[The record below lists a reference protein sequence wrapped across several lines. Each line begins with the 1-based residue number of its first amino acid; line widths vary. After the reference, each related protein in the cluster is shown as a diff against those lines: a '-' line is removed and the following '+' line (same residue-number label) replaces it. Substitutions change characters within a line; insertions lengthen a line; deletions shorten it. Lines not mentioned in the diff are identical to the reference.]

1 MRNLKIFVS
10 LLIASSAFSM
20 GLRSFVALPV
30 QKNHFVGRVLYDS
43 SKDTNVDTLTTSLMY
58 GIDSKQTLIIG
69 MPYRLSPSGANRQ
82 GDVSLLYRY
91 TILRQDSEQG
101 TKRLALL
108 GGGIVPT
115 DSARDGAL
123 QAGFVYTYFIGKNE
137 IDIDAIY
144 QKGLNNRLNSGKY
157 DISWQHRLFPTV
169 RPDWGLSYEINSIV
183 ELNGRYMQG
192 NSITH
197 QVTFGA
203 QLINQRWVLEGGVVK
218 DLNNANDTNYIV
230 SFRYNF

>member
-1 MRNLKIFVS
+1 MRKLKIFFS
-10 LLIASSAFSM
+10 LLLASSAFSM

-43 SKDTNVDTLTTSLMY
+43 SKDTNIDTLTTSLMY
-58 GIDSKQTLIIG
+58 GIDPKQTVIVA
-69 MPYRLSPSGANRQ
+69 MPYRLSPAGANRQ
-82 GDVSLLYRY
+82 GDVSVLYRY
-91 TILRQDSEQG
+91 TIMRKDSKWG
-101 TKRLALL
+101 TKRLGLL
-108 GGGIVPT
+108 GGGVIPT
-115 DSARDGAL
+115 ENSRDGAL

-137 IDIDAIY
+137 IDVDAIY

-157 DISWQHRLFPTV
+157 DISWQHRLFPVV

-197 QVTFGA
+197 QVTLGV
-203 QLINQRWVLEGGVVK
+203 QLINPRWVLEGGIVK
-218 DLNNANDTNYIV
+218 DINNAHDTNYIA